1 MLMSGERIAELLTRF
16 EAARFAIAN
25 TEIEGGCVLQ
35 TTVDLMDLWISGGID
50 DDELIERGLQMF
62 GGEGV

>member
-1 MLMSGERIAELLTRF
+1 MAEKISDLTSRF

-25 TEIEGGCVLQ
+25 TEIEGGCVSQ
-35 TTVDLMDLWISGGID
+35 TTLDLMGLWISGGID

-62 GGEGV
+62 GGRFDR

>member
-1 MLMSGERIAELLTRF
+1 MTRF